1 MAKGKSLI
9 DWCIKEMECARRK
22 YARIP
27 EEYSL
32 AYTLI
37 VRLSDA
43 RNKEIIDKAIEI
55 AQKWILFKPT
65 IPIFGTDD
73 EWDLIAESSTQ
84 KVYANN
90 RYFSLFKT
98 VEKRGFE
105 EKITYTDR
113 NRVKID
119 GDEDYITFIRGK
131 IDELIP
137 ITFPYIPEELFVST
151 RIFYNDKDKRHY
163 IGFKSFKRNDIKRE
177 EIPLHKYYCFDSSLG
192 GKSWE
197 ISRDKFLEVVQEY
210 IDRPFW
216 GSIW

>member
-9 DWCIKEMECARRK
+9 NWCTKEMEYVRRK
-22 YARIP
+22 YIRIP
-27 EEYSL
+27 EEYNL
-32 AYTLI
+32 AYSL
-37 VRLSDA
+37 VLKLSDA
-43 RNKEIIDKAIEI
+43 RNKEIIDKAIKI
-55 AQKWILFKPT
+55 AQKWINFEPT
-65 IPIFGTDD
+65 TPLFGTDD
-73 EWDLIAESSTQ
+73 EWDLVAESPTQ

-90 RYFSLFKT
+90 RYFSLFKM

-105 EKITYTDR
+105 EKITYSDR

-119 GDEDYITFIRGK
+119 WDEDYLTFIRGK

-137 ITFPYIPEELFVST
+137 ITFPYTPEELFVST
-151 RIFYNDKDKRHY
+151 YIFYNDKDKRHY
-163 IGFKSFKRNDIKRE
+163 INFKHFRRNNKKE

-197 ISRDKFLEVVQEY
+197 ISRDKFLEVAQEY